1 MIELEER
8 IKNNSSYIHTE
19 RVLQL
24 LEEIYSHSIETQHIQ
39 MLDRIQET
47 FVFLKEGLDRVDPWL
62 ISVNTLNSMNNNVS
76 TIFNLLTNFKSDK
89 NIQNLNQVFSH
100 IEVLLQYLPQ
110 ILVTKTTED
119 IEGVRSSVVTFRKSV
134 GQHLSYLE
142 KDINET
148 RTSFNKNTEKLN
160 ELTIS
165 IESQKS
171 RIDSIVSDF
180 QSQFLQAQTE
190 RTQEFNE
197 YIRELETDYK
207 ALIENNTQ
215 TFDELELTQ
224 QETFDTLNEG
234 FQQQVNNQRE
244 TFETLIEEI
253 KSEFNGELA
262 NLREMNHE
270 AEKIL
275 GLMSM
280 KGLAQG
286 YQKIANSE
294 AWKAFGWNTFSI
306 ISLVGIIWF
315 GYEFIVLHEGIMSW
329 TALISRFVLTG
340 VGLTLF
346 TYCAKQATNHR
357 NEERRNR
364 KIELE
369 LASLDP
375 YIKDLEPAK
384 QKLVKENLV
393 DKYFGVEIP
402 NATAQQGQTQ
412 QQMLVDSLSNNPQ
425 LIQGLAEQIKQL
437 INTTPK

>member
-1 MIELEER
+1 M
-8 IKNNSSYIHTE
+8 N
-19 RVLQL
+19 
-24 LEEIYSHSIETQHIQ
+24 YS
-39 MLDRIQET
+39 
-47 FVFLKEGLDRVDPWL
+47 K
-62 ISVNTLNSMNNNVS
+62 VS
-76 TIFNLLTNFKSDK
+76 TILSLLTNFKNDK
-89 NIQNLNQVFSH
+89 NQQHLNQVFSH
-100 IEVLLQYLPQ
+100 IEVLLQYFPQ
-110 ILVTKTTED
+110 ILVTKTPED

-160 ELTIS
+160 ELTTS

-171 RIDSIVSDF
+171 RIDSVVSDF
-180 QSQFLQAQTE
+180 QGQFLQAQTE

-197 YIRELETDYK
+197 YIKEIEKEYEN
-207 ALIENNTQ
+207 LIESNHE
-215 TFDELELTQ
+215 TFDELVSTQ

-234 FQQQVNNQRE
+234 FQHQADTQQ
-244 TFETLIEEI
+244 TSFGTLIEEM
-253 KSEFNGELA
+253 KTEFHDELDR
-262 NLREMNHE
+262 LREMNKE

-294 AWKAFGWNTFSI
+294 ALKATSWNTFSI
-306 ISLVGIIWF
+306 LSLIGILCF
-315 GYEFIVLHEGIMSW
+315 GYKFIILHEGVMSW
-329 TALISRFVLTG
+329 TALISRIVLTG
-340 VGLTLF
+340 VGITLF

-375 YIKDLEPAK
+375 YIKDLEPDK
-384 QKLVKENLV
+384 QKLVKENLI
-393 DKYFGVEIP
+393 DKYFGVELP

-412 QQMLVDSLSNNPQ
+412 QQMLVDSVSNNPQ
-425 LIQGLAEQIKQL
+425 LIQVLAEQIKQL
-437 INTTPK
+437 MTPTPK